1 MVLGGD
7 LLKIAIIG
15 AGGRV
20 GSCAAYAL
28 QWSGIASEIILVDVV
43 EALVQ
48 GEALDLLHGSALIA
62 DQRIC
67 AGTAE
72 DAAKADL
79 IVITAGLRRKPDESR
94 LALIN
99 RNVSLFLSI
108 IEGLKD
114 ARIQEKAIL
123 LIVSNPVDILTYLAA
138 ERSGLPQNQV
148 IGLGTL
154 LDTCR
159 FCSLIAKQIEAAPTQ
174 VKALILGEH
183 GNSMVPI
190 WSSAQ
195 WNGVPLEKHA
205 SLSPAQKIEIFERT
219 RDSGAEIIRLK
230 GGAGWA
236 VATCI
241 ESLARAILLDQRKLL
256 PVSTLQTGAYGMKG
270 ICMSVPTIVGRNGV
284 LKHVEVDLW
293 PREIQGLRKCENTLK
308 ETLSTVKQQTA

>member
-1 MVLGGD
+1 M
-7 LLKIAIIG
+7 KIAIIG

-28 QWSGIASEIILVDVV
+28 QWGGIASELILVDVV

-48 GEALDLLHGSALIA
+48 GEAHDLLHGSALLA
-62 DQRIC
+62 DQRIY
-67 AGTAE
+67 AGTVE

-108 IEGLKD
+108 IEGLKG
-114 ARIQEKAIL
+114 ARIQEQAIL
-123 LIVSNPVDILTYLAA
+123 LIVSNPVDILTHLAA
-138 ERSGLPQNQV
+138 ETSGLPRSQV

-174 VKALILGEH
+174 VRASILGEH
-183 GNSMVPI
+183 GNSMVPV

-195 WNGVPLEKHA
+195 WNGVSLEQHA
-205 SLSPAQKIEIFERT
+205 ALSPAKKMEIFERT
-219 RDSGAEIIRLK
+219 RESGAEIIRLK

-241 ESLARAILLDQRKLL
+241 ESLTRTILLDQRKLL
-256 PVSTLQTGAYGMKG
+256 PVSTVQSGAYGIKG
-270 ICMSVPTIVGRNGV
+270 ICLSVPTVIGRSGV
-284 LKHVEVDLW
+284 LKHVEMDLW
-293 PREIQGLRKCENTLK
+293 AKELQGLRNSENTLR
-308 ETLSTVKQQTA
+308 ETLREVKQQALSPAGGHN

>member
-1 MVLGGD
+1 MKV
-7 LLKIAIIG
+7 AIIG

-28 QWSGIASEIILVDVV
+28 QWSGIASELILVDVV
-43 EALVQ
+43 EDLVR
-48 GEALDLLHGSALIA
+48 GEALDLLHGSALIN
-62 DQRIC
+62 DQRIY
-67 AGTAE
+67 AGTVE
-72 DAAKADL
+72 VAAKADL

-99 RNVSLFLSI
+99 RNVSLFVSI
-108 IEGLKD
+108 IEDLQD
-114 ARIQEKAIL
+114 ARIQEQAIL
-123 LIVSNPVDILTYLAA
+123 LIVSNPVDILTYLAI

-159 FCSLIAKQIEAAPTQ
+159 FCSLIARQIEAAPSQ
-174 VKALILGEH
+174 VRALILGEH

-195 WNGVPLEKHA
+195 WNGVPLEKHTA
-205 SLSPAQKIEIFERT
+205 LPAARKIEIFEQT
-219 RDSGAEIIRLK
+219 RESGAEIIRLK

-236 VATCI
+236 VATSI

-256 PVSTLQTGAYGMKG
+256 PVSTLQSGAYGIKG
-270 ICMSVPTIVGRNGV
+270 ICMSVPTIVGRNGA
-284 LKHVEVDLW
+284 LKHLEVELW

-308 ETLSTVKQQTA
+308 ETLATVKQ